1 MPGRRG
7 LGRGVT
13 PTQLQITTPLMTTFA
28 SADRKPAAAWRVRR
42 LLVICL
48 VIAPAAFAQTPPAPA
63 DAASISADQR
73 ALAISPADIP
83 ARAEADEETLQ
94 GIVRRAEVPDLARR
108 YEEAFARQSNAVQQL
123 AERSG
128 KSDLP
133 LLSVRRLESLQRH
146 WLLHERAVA
155 QTRAELARSLNA
167 KSEDVAELASRRAVW
182 QATAQ
187 SAGLPTALLARAEE
201 MVGLIDAA
209 EPKVSAPLA
218 KLLDLGRKGSVLSA
232 QVQAG
237 VAGVT
242 GKIDEQDRL
251 LVSMD
256 TPPLWQAIN
265 DPDAKEPVSAGL
277 RLSLQVERA
286 FAADYDAANGRWLPA
301 LVVGAV
307 LLLPAM
313 VWLRY
318 RARRLV
324 EGGQA
329 TELSM
334 RALSRPWAAWLL
346 LVFLGAVVYD
356 IQGPT
361 IRQQAVMLL
370 AWIPVLA
377 LVQKRVLA
385 LVGPWAYLS
394 AVFYFLSTVAS
405 MLLGNQVLYRGF
417 LLGLNLLMLLTLAW
431 GMLRA
436 RRARR
441 AAEADAAS
449 LQGRAMTLLGW
460 IASAVLL
467 TSTGSNLLGNV
478 SLSTMLTGALLDSSY
493 AALAIYAGSTV
504 LVALSQVLFSRPAV
518 TRFAG
523 RHAGSL
529 VTFATRVGAALL
541 GVGWLVYALQSFRIY
556 RPLSALL
563 VTVLTHEFK
572 VGQLAIS
579 LGGIASFAVATWVA
593 FWLARTIRLVLA
605 EDLLPSLALP
615 RGVGNSI
622 STLTYYSVLFLGLLA
637 ALAAA
642 GLQVGQLAIVFG
654 ALGVGI
660 GIGLQDVV
668 RNFVSGLI
676 LMFERPIQPGDVVDV
691 AGMSGRVREIG
702 MRATIV
708 TTFDGADVV
717 VPNGML
723 LADKLVNWTLSGT
736 RRRID
741 INVSTGYEVGPQRTI
756 DLLVGIARNVQG
768 IAMSPAPAAILTGL
782 APGQLEFN
790 LRAWTTEG
798 ADWLMVRSELAV
810 QVQNGLAE
818 AGIEVP
824 KPQRELHVHG
834 VEGATV
840 DRAGVIGS
848 LPT

>member
-7 LGRGVT
+7 LGCGVT
-13 PTQLQITTPLMTTFA
+13 LTQFQITTPLMTTLA
-28 SADRKPAAAWRVRR
+28 PADRWPASEWRVRW

-48 VIAPAAFAQTPPAPA
+48 VIAPAALAQTPPAPA
-63 DAASISADQR
+63 NAASISADQR

-83 ARAEADEETLQ
+83 ARADADEETLQ
-94 GIVRRAEVPDLARR
+94 DIVRRAEVPDLARR
-108 YEEAFARQSNAVQQL
+108 YEEAFARQSNAVQKI

-167 KSEDVAELASRRAVW
+167 KSEDVAALASRRAVW

-187 SAGLPTALLARAEE
+187 TAGLPTALLARAEE

-237 VAGVT
+237 VASLT
-242 GKIDEQDRL
+242 GKIDEQDRR

-256 TPPLWQAIN
+256 TPPLWQAMN
-265 DPDAKEPVSAGL
+265 DPDSLEPVGAGL

-286 FAADYDAANGRWLPA
+286 FAADHDAANGRWLPA

-324 EGGQA
+324 ESGQA

-394 AVFYFLSTVAS
+394 AVFYFLNTVAS

-504 LVALSQVLFSRPAV
+504 LVALSQVLFSRPEV
-518 TRFAG
+518 TRIAG

-529 VTFATRVGAALL
+529 ATLATRIGGALL
-541 GVGWLVYALQSFRIY
+541 GLGWLVYALQSFRVY

-579 LGGIASFAVATWVA
+579 LGSIASFAVATWVA

-691 AGMSGRVREIG
+691 AGMSGQVREIG

-723 LADKLVNWTLSGT
+723 LADKLVNWTLNGT

-768 IAMSPAPAAILTGL
+768 IAMSPAPVAILTGL

-798 ADWLMVRSELAV
+798 VDWLMVRSELAV
-810 QVQNGLAE
+810 QVQTGLAE

-834 VEGATV
+834 VEGTTA
-840 DRAGVIGS
+840 DRAGAIRS